1 MSLRPFYARQLAVT
15 LLVLVTTVLISCQ
28 APTPEMTPNLDLLV
42 DTDWVASHLGDDAVR
57 FVDMRPLDDYTQGHI
72 PGALQLD
79 LAAVRTT
86 TDGVR
91 GQVAPP
97 ETVEAVLGGLGID
110 AETTVVIYDAGTG
123 IDAARLFWTLEY
135 YGHRDAHLLN
145 GGWGAWQHAGKETST
160 EPLAVA
166 PKTFVARPRLELIA
180 DAAWMLAHLDEKNL
194 TIVDARSVEE
204 YRGEDVRALRGG
216 HIPGAI
222 LVDWQSTLNDDGSFK
237 DVAVLEALYQSGGL
251 VPGQEV
257 VTYCQTGHRAAHDYF
272 TLRLLGYTVRLY
284 DGSWE
289 EWGNRADTPVEIG
302 RQRG

>member
-1 MSLRPFYARQLAVT
+1 MTMNLLPFYARRLAVT
-15 LLVLVTTVLISCQ
+15 LLALVTTVLISCQ
-28 APTPEMTPNLDLLV
+28 APTPETTPNLDLLV
-42 DTDWVASHLGDDAVR
+42 DTEWVASHLGDNTVR

-72 PGALQLD
+72 PGAVQLD

-110 AETTVVIYDAGTG
+110 PGTTVVIYDAGIG

-135 YGHRDAHLLN
+135 YDHQDVRLLDS
-145 GGWGAWQHAGKETST
+145 GWGAWQRAGKETST
-160 EPLAVA
+160 EPPEVA
-166 PKTFVARPRLELIA
+166 PKTFVARPRPELIA

-222 LVDWQSTLNDDGSFK
+222 LVDWRTTLNDDGSFK
-237 DVAVLEALYQSGGL
+237 DVAALEALYRSAGL
-251 VPGQEV
+251 EPGQEV

-289 EWGNRADTPVEIG
+289 EWGNQADTPVE
-302 RQRG
+302 Q

>member
-1 MSLRPFYARQLAVT
+1 MTRNLPPFHVRQLAVT
-15 LLVLVTTVLISCQ
+15 LLVLVAIVLTSCR
-28 APTPEMTPNLDLLV
+28 APTLETTPNLDLLV
-42 DTDWVASHLGDDAVR
+42 DTDWVASHLGDDPVR
-57 FVDMRPLDDYTQGHI
+57 IVDMRPVDDYTQGHI
-72 PGALQLD
+72 PGAVQLD

-97 ETVEAVLGGLGID
+97 ETVEAVLGKLGID
-110 AETTVVIYDAGTG
+110 ADTTVVIYDADTG

-135 YGHRDAHLLN
+135 YGHQDVHLLD
-145 GGWGAWQHAGKETST
+145 GGWGAWQRAGREAST

-166 PKTFVARPRLELIA
+166 PKTFVARPHPELIA
-180 DAAWMLAHLDEKNL
+180 DAGWMLAHLDDENL

-222 LVDWQSTLNDDGSFK
+222 LVDWRTTLNDDGSFK
-237 DVAVLEALYQSGGL
+237 DVGVLEALYRSAGL
-251 VPGQEV
+251 EPGQEA

-289 EWGNRADTPVEIG
+289 EWGNRADTPVE
-302 RQRG
+302 

>member
-1 MSLRPFYARQLAVT
+1 MNLRPFSARWLAAI
-15 LLVLVTTVLISCQ
+15 LLSLVSVVLISCPAQ
-28 APTPEMTPNLDLLV
+28 TAETRPNLDLLV
-42 DTDWVASHLGDDAVR
+42 DSDWVASHLGDEWVR
-57 FVDMRPLDDYTQGHI
+57 FVDMRPLADYTQGHI
-72 PGALQLD
+72 PGAVQFD

-97 ETVEAVLGGLGID
+97 ETVEVVLGGLGID
-110 AETTVVIYDAGTG
+110 AETTVVIYDADTG

-135 YGHRDAHLLN
+135 YGHEDVRLLD
-145 GGWGAWQHAGKETST
+145 GGWSAWQRAGREVST
-160 EPLAVA
+160 ELPAVA
-166 PKTFVARPRLELIA
+166 PRTLVARPRPELMA
-180 DAAWMLAHLDEKNL
+180 DAAWMLAHLDDENP

-204 YRGEDVRALRGG
+204 YRGEDVRAQRGG

-222 LVDWQSTLNDDGSFK
+222 LVDWRTTLNDDGSFK
-237 DVAVLEALYQSGGL
+237 DVAALEALYQAAGL
-251 VPGQEV
+251 TAGQEV

-289 EWGNRADTPVEIG
+289 EWGNRADTPVEK
-302 RQRG
+302 

>member
-1 MSLRPFYARQLAVT
+1 MNLRPFSGRWLAAN
-15 LLVLVTTVLISCQ
+15 LLSLVSVALISCQ
-28 APTPEMTPNLDLLV
+28 AQAPETTPNLDLLV
-42 DTDWVASHLGDDAVR
+42 DTDWVASHLGDDGVR
-57 FVDMRPLDDYTQGHI
+57 IVDMRPMDDYTQGHI
-72 PGALQLD
+72 PGAVQLD

-97 ETVEAVLGGLGID
+97 EAVEVVLGGLGID
-110 AETTVVIYDAGTG
+110 VETTVVIYDADTG

-135 YGHRDAHLLN
+135 YGHQDVHLLD
-145 GGWGAWQHAGKETST
+145 GGWAAWQRAGKEAST
-160 EPLAVA
+160 ELPAVA
-166 PKTFVARPRLELIA
+166 PKTFVARPRPELIA
-180 DAAWMLAHLDEKNL
+180 DATWMLAHLDDESL

-204 YRGEDVRALRGG
+204 YRGEDVRAQRGG

-222 LVDWQSTLNDDGSFK
+222 LVDWRTTLNEDGSFK
-237 DVAVLEALYQSGGL
+237 DVAALEALYQSAGL
-251 VPGQEV
+251 TPGQEV

-289 EWGNRADTPVEIG
+289 EWGNRADTPVEK
-302 RQRG
+302 

>member
-1 MSLRPFYARQLAVT
+1 MTMNLRPFYVRRLAVT
-15 LLVLVTTVLISCQ
+15 LLALVTTALSSCQ
-28 APTPEMTPNLDLLV
+28 APTPETTPNLDLLV

-57 FVDMRPLDDYTQGHI
+57 IVDMRPMDEYTQGHI
-72 PGALQLD
+72 PGAVQLD
-79 LAAVRTT
+79 LGTVRTT

-97 ETVEAVLGGLGID
+97 EIVEAVLGKL
-110 AETTVVIYDAGTG
+110 G

-135 YGHRDAHLLN
+135 YGHEDVHLLD
-145 GGWGAWQHAGKETST
+145 GGWGAWQRADGEVSA
-160 EPLAVA
+160 EPPTVA
-166 PKTFVARPRLELIA
+166 PRTFVVQPRPELIA
-180 DAAWMLAHLDEKNL
+180 DAAWMLGHLDEKNL

-204 YRGEDVRALRGG
+204 YRGENVRAQRGG

-222 LVDWQSTLNDDGSFK
+222 LVDWRSTLNDDGSFK
-237 DVAVLEALYQSGGL
+237 DVAALEALYQSAGL
-251 VPGQEV
+251 EPGQEV

-289 EWGNRADTPVEIG
+289 EWGNRADTPVE
-302 RQRG
+302 Q

>member
-1 MSLRPFYARQLAVT
+1 MSLRPFYVRQLVAT
-15 LLVLVTTVLISCQ
+15 LLVLVAIVLTSCW
-28 APTPEMTPNLDLLV
+28 APTLETTPNLDLLV
-42 DTDWVASHLGDDAVR
+42 DTDWVISHLGDDAVR
-57 FVDMRPLDDYTQGHI
+57 IVDMRPVDNYTQGHI
-72 PGALQLD
+72 PGAVQLD
-79 LAAVRTT
+79 LVAMRTT

-135 YGHRDAHLLN
+135 YGHQDVHLLD
-145 GGWGAWQHAGKETST
+145 GGWDAWQRAGREVST
-160 EPLAVA
+160 EPPTVA
-166 PKTFVARPRLELIA
+166 PKTFVARPRPELIA
-180 DAAWMLAHLDEKNL
+180 DATWMLAHLDDESL
-194 TIVDARSVEE
+194 AIVDARSVEE
-204 YRGEDVRALRGG
+204 YRGEDVRAQRGG

-222 LVDWQSTLNDDGSFK
+222 LVDWRTTLNEDGSFK
-237 DVAVLEALYQSGGL
+237 DVAALEALYQSAGL
-251 VPGQEV
+251 EPGQEV

-289 EWGNRADTPVEIG
+289 EWGNRADTPVES
-302 RQRG
+302 

>member
-1 MSLRPFYARQLAVT
+1 MTTMNLRPFSARWLAAM
-15 LLVLVTTVLISCQ
+15 LLALVSVVLISCPAQ
-28 APTPEMTPNLDLLV
+28 APETTPNLDLLV

-57 FVDMRPLDDYTQGHI
+57 IVDMRPMDDYTQGHI
-72 PGALQLD
+72 PGAVQLD
-79 LAAVRTT
+79 LVAVRTI

-97 ETVEAVLGGLGID
+97 ETVEAVLGRLGID
-110 AETTVVIYDAGTG
+110 VETTVVIYDADTG

-135 YGHRDAHLLN
+135 YGHHDVHLLD
-145 GGWGAWQHAGKETST
+145 GGWGAWQREGKETST
-160 EPLAVA
+160 EPPSVA
-166 PKTFVARPRLELIA
+166 LKTFVARPRSELIA
-180 DAAWMLAHLDEKNL
+180 NAAWMLAHLDDENP

-204 YRGEDVRALRGG
+204 YRGEDVRAQRGG

-222 LVDWQSTLNDDGSFK
+222 LVDWQTTLNKDGSFK
-237 DVAVLEALYQSGGL
+237 DVAALEALYQSAGL
-251 VPGQEV
+251 IPGQEV

-289 EWGNRADTPVEIG
+289 EWGNRSDTPVE
-302 RQRG
+302 Q

>member
-1 MSLRPFYARQLAVT
+1 MNLRPFSARWLAAI
-15 LLVLVTTVLISCQ
+15 LLSLVSVVLISCPAQ
-28 APTPEMTPNLDLLV
+28 APETTPNLDLLV
-42 DTDWVASHLGDDAVR
+42 DTNWVASHLGDEWVR
-57 FVDMRPLDDYTQGHI
+57 FVDMRPMDDYTQGHI
-72 PGALQLD
+72 PGAVQLD

-97 ETVEAVLGGLGID
+97 EAVEVVLSGLGID
-110 AETTVVIYDAGTG
+110 IETTVVIYDADTG

-135 YGHRDAHLLN
+135 YGHHDVHLLD
-145 GGWGAWQHAGKETST
+145 GGWGAWQRAGKEVSP
-160 EPLAVA
+160 ELPAVA
-166 PKTFVARPRLELIA
+166 PKTFVAQPRPELIA
-180 DAAWMLAHLDEKNL
+180 DATWMLAHLDDESL

-204 YRGEDVRALRGG
+204 YRGEDVRAQRGG

-222 LVDWQSTLNDDGSFK
+222 LVDWRTTLNEDGSFK
-237 DVAVLEALYQSGGL
+237 DVAALEALYQSAGL
-251 VPGQEV
+251 EPGQEV

-289 EWGNRADTPVEIG
+289 EWGNRADTPVEK
-302 RQRG
+302 